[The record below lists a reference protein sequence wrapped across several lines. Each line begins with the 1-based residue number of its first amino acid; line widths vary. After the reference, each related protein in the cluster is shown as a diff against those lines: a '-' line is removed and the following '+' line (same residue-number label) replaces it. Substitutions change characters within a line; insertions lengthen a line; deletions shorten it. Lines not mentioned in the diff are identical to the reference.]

1 MIPSWKERAHER
13 HRRSGY
19 RYRHRDPSQ
28 GGLQDRHREHGPDT
42 AGRTPRNIQL
52 LHDLV
57 DEINDLRPESVI
69 GHYRIWPSGQ
79 VNRLTAGWNLTGED
93 VKGKTRYGGWD
104 PERDTYMRINEDGDF
119 EGLDQTGA
127 DRLVWNH
134 REDIIAAASWTP
146 IGMACIDRIERM
158 AYLDDDPIRDA
169 PANMTIEVLNGSLP
183 PADPMIH
190 PVSAPVDS
198 GLGI

>member
-1 MIPSWKERAHER
+1 MN
-13 HRRSGY
+13 
-19 RYRHRDPSQ
+19 DT
-28 GGLQDRHREHGPDT
+28 DDPDT
-42 AGRTPRNIQL
+42 DIAIEIRRKEACRTAIESMGRIRRTPRNIQL

-134 REDIIAAASWTP
+134 REDIIAEASWTP

-169 PANMTIEVLNGSLP
+169 PANMTIEVLNGSLS